1 MIELKGVTKVYEHN
15 VKALDNFSLKIDK
28 GEFVFLAGP
37 SGSGKSTFLKLLLK
51 EELPSDGTV
60 YVNGINLN
68 TIKERKVPYLRRK
81 IGYVFQD
88 FRLLYDRTVYENIL
102 LALKI
107 IDASKEEIK
116 TIIPKVLEQVGL
128 KGKENFYPNALS
140 GGEQQRA
147 ALARAL
153 VTRPLI
159 LLADEPTGNLDD
171 ETAEGI
177 MKILYDVNSSGT
189 TVITVTHDKRII
201 EKSGKRA
208 VVIKDGKIVS
218 DTKRGGNE

>member
-15 VKALDNFSLKIDK
+15 VKALDNFSIKIDK

-60 YVNGINLN
+60 YVNGLNLN
-68 TIKERKVPYLRRK
+68 TMKEKKVPYIRRK
-81 IGYVFQD
+81 VGSVFQD
-88 FRLLYDRTVYENIL
+88 FRLLYDRTVYDNIL
-102 LALKI
+102 LALRV

-116 TIIPKVLEQVGL
+116 VAIPKVLEQVGL
-128 KGKENFYPNALS
+128 KGKEKFYPNSLS
-140 GGEQQRA
+140 GGEQQRV

-153 VTRPLI
+153 VTKPLI
-159 LLADEPTGNLDD
+159 ILADEPTGNLDD

-177 MKILYDVNSSGT
+177 MKLLYEINADGT
-189 TVITVTHDKRII
+189 TVVVVTHDKRII

-208 VVIKDGKIVS
+208 VFLNEGKIVS
-218 DTKRGGNE
+218 DNKRGGNE

>member
-1 MIELKGVTKVYEHN
+1 MIELKGVTKIYEHN
-15 VKALDNFSLKIDK
+15 VKALDNFSVKIDK

-51 EELPSDGTV
+51 EELPSDGIV
-60 YVNGINLN
+60 YINGENLN
-68 TIKERKVPYLRRK
+68 RIKENKVPYIRRK
-81 IGYVFQD
+81 IGSVFQD
-88 FRLLYDRTVYENIL
+88 FRLLYDRTVYDNIL
-102 LALKI
+102 LALRV

-116 TIIPKVLEQVGL
+116 VAIPKVLEQVGL
-128 KGKENFYPNALS
+128 KGKENFYPNSLS

-153 VTRPLI
+153 VTKPLI

-177 MKILYDVNSSGT
+177 MKLLYEVNESGT
-189 TVITVTHDKRII
+189 TVVVVTHDKRII

-208 VVIKDGKIVS
+208 IFLNQGKMVS
-218 DTKRGGNE
+218 DTKMGGNA

>member
-1 MIELKGVTKVYEHN
+1 MIELKGVTKIYKHN
-15 VKALDNFSLKIDK
+15 VRALDNINIKIDK

-60 YVNGINLN
+60 YINGTNLN
-68 TIKERKVPYLRRK
+68 NVSEKKVPYIRRK
-81 IGYVFQD
+81 IGSVFQD

-102 LALKI
+102 LALRVV
-107 IDASKEEIK
+107 DASKEEIK
-116 TIIPKVLEQVGL
+116 VAIPKVLEQVGL
-128 KGKENFYPNALS
+128 KGKENFYPNSLS

-147 ALARAL
+147 ALARAI
-153 VTRPLI
+153 VTKPLI
-159 LLADEPTGNLDD
+159 VLADEPTGNLDD

-177 MKILYDVNSSGT
+177 MQLLYDINSNGT
-189 TVITVTHDKRII
+189 TVLVVTHDKRMI

-208 VVIKDGKIVS
+208 VFLNEGKIVS
-218 DTKRGGNE
+218 DTKIGGNE

>member
-1 MIELKGVTKVYEHN
+1 MIELKGVTKIYEHN
-15 VKALDNFSLKIDK
+15 VKALDNFSIKIDK

-51 EELPSDGTV
+51 EELPSDGIV
-60 YVNGINLN
+60 YVNGENLN
-68 TIKERKVPYLRRK
+68 KTKESKVPYIRRK
-81 IGYVFQD
+81 IGSVFQD
-88 FRLLYDRTVYENIL
+88 FRLLYDRTVYDNIL
-102 LALKI
+102 LALRV

-116 TIIPKVLEQVGL
+116 VAIPKVLEQVGL
-128 KGKENFYPNALS
+128 KGKEKFYPNSLS

-153 VTRPLI
+153 VTKPLI

-177 MKILYDVNSSGT
+177 MKLLYEVNAAGT
-189 TVITVTHDKRII
+189 TVVVVTHDKRII

-208 VVIKDGKIVS
+208 VFLNEGKTVS
-218 DTKRGGNE
+218 DTKMGGNE